1 MSRDTEYCDHC
12 AYPLKPEQRCVYNRV
27 PFDLT
32 SVNEGE
38 DATLCSDCFDAV
50 VQADNLMEEA
60 HQILRKAGERDAS

>member
-12 AYPLKPEQRCVYNRV
+12 AYPLKPKQRRSYPKV

-38 DATLCSDCFDAV
+38 DATLCGDCFDAV
-50 VQADNLMEEA
+50 VHADNLMEEA
-60 HQILRKAGERDAS
+60 YHILRKAGQRDAS